1 MASKRV
7 RKKKSPGKQKAATDK
22 HKIAKET
29 LELSAT
35 ARAEIAKLLKDDQKG
50 TITRSEMEAGLEE
63 VDERLKRLMI
73 FINSLL

>member
-7 RKKKSPGKQKAATDK
+7 RKKKSPRKQKAANDK
-22 HKIAKET
+22 HKIAKEA
-29 LELSAT
+29 LELSAS
-35 ARAEIAKLLKDDQKG
+35 AHAEIVKLLKEEQDGK
-50 TITRSEMEAGLEE
+50 ITRSEMETGLEE